1 MDMIYFG
8 EGGSYPFRTGYN
20 YPQVNPHCKYEF
32 PSACSYANFNQGA
45 EGNGYFSPTMG
56 PYGPFSQAAAATCA
70 SYFQRKGGRIKGH
83 GGVNQLGGVFVN
95 GRPLPEVVRNR
106 IVDLAHQGVRPCD
119 ISRQLRVSHGCVS
132 KILGRYYETG
142 SIRPGVIGGSKPKVA
157 TPKVVDAITQYKI
170 DNPTMF
176 AWEIRD
182 RLLAE
187 NVCSQDNVPSVS
199 SINRIVRNQASDRA
213 KLEPSHENEHQQSP
227 TSMTGDL
234 VSHSSSSPNGDGSQR
249 PSGGY
254 TISGILN
261 TPTTAKRKGDSDSV
275 TNGNNDGERLD
286 LWYER
291 QAKIPRTEDSSIEQ
305 AQILPNGQVAVYAT
319 GYPQFTANPS
329 TEVKQEFHIT
339 TGNSTDSHNS
349 AGAYSPAIGSSIS
362 PINTAA
368 TPGINERKPV
378 IVTVISEHSETPPLK
393 YEEATNNNEPSPTS
407 KSSTP
412 NISGSTTFTEL
423 KPVPSVTPINQYT
436 PLPSIGQFSSKH
448 LAPAI
453 SYSTNPTPYSSQSA
467 VNSTVPLMLNQVG
480 SIYNTGNVPAG
491 DYTTYNSVPY
501 TQYGSAPYTIDPS
514 YMRYGAPSGLLM

>member
-349 AGAYSPAIGSSIS
+349 AGAYSPAI
-362 PINTAA
+362 
-368 TPGINERKPV
+368 
-378 IVTVISEHSETPPLK
+378 
-393 YEEATNNNEPSPTS
+393 
-407 KSSTP
+407 
-412 NISGSTTFTEL
+412 
-423 KPVPSVTPINQYT
+423 
-436 PLPSIGQFSSKH
+436 
-448 LAPAI
+448 APAI

-514 YMRYGAPSGLLM
+514 YMRYGAPSGLLNTPYYYPHSARTDTTTAIGKS